1 MTKIKGK
8 YLQQFVDGKPQ
19 ALATSCSLNA
29 TMQFDDARTKDDPE
43 GPAPEPDYIDWSVSC
58 ENILGY
64 NEDVTAEMLYDE
76 LMEIF
81 TTKKKVEIYIEQVI
95 NPSAAVP
102 NAGWKPETGT
112 TKAFAPYGGYAYVE
126 SVTLNAP
133 ADGKATVSVNYKGYG
148 ALMKKS
154 DAAQS
159 SNTEQ

>member
-1 MTKIKGK
+1 MKTKGK
-8 YLQQFVDGKPQ
+8 YLQQFVDGKPM

-43 GPAPEPDYIDWSVSC
+43 GPAPEPDYIDWSVSS

-64 NEDVTAEMLYDE
+64 NEDVTAEMLYNE

-81 TTKKKVEIYIEQVI
+81 TSKRKVEIYIEQVV

-102 NAGWKPETGT
+102 NTGWKPDTAT
-112 TKAFAPYGGYAYVE
+112 NKAFAPYGGYAYVE

-133 ADGKATVSVNYKGYG
+133 VDGKATVSVNYKGYG
-148 ALMKKS
+148 TLAKKATAS
-154 DAAQS
+154 QTS
-159 SNTEQ
+159 TTEQ